1 MAARIKVSYQEQ
13 QELRAVEELL
23 KPVVRS
29 CKVIERCGNGRFKR
43 AYMDL
48 EIPGENVQTSA
59 DMPLI

>member
-1 MAARIKVSYQEQ
+1 MAAIIKVSYQEQ

-29 CKVIERCGNGRFKR
+29 CKVMDKCGNGRFKR

-48 EIPGENVQTSA
+48 EISGENVQTSA

>member
-13 QELRAVEELL
+13 QELRAVAGLL

-29 CKVIERCGNGRFKR
+29 CKVIEKCGNGRFKR

-48 EIPGENVQTSA
+48 EIPVENVQTSA

>member
-29 CKVIERCGNGRFKR
+29 CKVMDKCGNGRFKR

-59 DMPLI
+59 DMPLT

>member
-59 DMPLI
+59 DMPLT

>member
-29 CKVIERCGNGRFKR
+29 CKVMDKCGNGRFKR

>member
-1 MAARIKVSYQEQ
+1 MSAKIKVSYQEQ

-59 DMPLI
+59 DMPLT

>member
-1 MAARIKVSYQEQ
+1 MAARIKVSYQEKH
-13 QELRAVEELL
+13 ELRAVAELL

-48 EIPGENVQTSA
+48 EIPGENVQQVQTCR
-59 DMPLI
+59 

>member
-43 AYMDL
+43 D
-48 EIPGENVQTSA
+48 ENGELPISGI
-59 DMPLI
+59 M

>member
-59 DMPLI
+59 DMPLA